1 MMDRLTDYEIVGG
14 HVHTVPTG
22 DVDKA
27 IMRLA
32 DYEDIGLMPDEIK
45 SMYGEWVIMKCVLN
59 NIDSGYPIA
68 RMEELIQAD
77 KSGRVMIGDG
87 K

>member
-1 MMDRLTDYEIVGG
+1 MERLTDYEIVGG
-14 HVHTVPTG
+14 HVHAIPSG
-22 DVDKA
+22 NIDEA

-32 DYEDIGLMPDEIK
+32 NYEDVGLMPDEIT

-77 KSGRVMIGDG
+77 KDGCVMIVDG

>member
-1 MMDRLTDYEIVGG
+1 MERLTDYEIVGG
-14 HVHTVPTG
+14 HAHAIPSG
-22 DVDKA
+22 DIDEA

-32 DYEDIGLMPDEIK
+32 NYEDIGLMPDEII

-77 KSGRVMIGDG
+77 KSGRVMIVDG